1 MEVKEYV
8 EKFLEAYKLL
18 KKKKMRPTD
27 AEEIAI
33 EIMKEHAKDRRAKN
47 ISRNYDYKVKEGETT
62 AQQSKDELA
71 TQKQKDFM
79 EELNI
84 DYEDDI
90 TKTEASK
97 KIDEKLNE
105 EKES

>member
-33 EIMKEHAKDRRAKN
+33 EIMKEHAKDRRAEN
-47 ISRNYDYKVKEGETT
+47 ISKELQLQGEGRGNDGTT
-62 AQQSKDELA
+62 
-71 TQKQKDFM
+71 
-79 EELNI
+79 I
-84 DYEDDI
+84 
-90 TKTEASK
+90 
-97 KIDEKLNE
+97 
-105 EKES
+105 

>member
-33 EIMKEHAKDRRAKN
+33 EIMKEHAKDRRAEN
-47 ISRNYDYKVKEGETT
+47 ISRNYNYKVREGETT
-62 AQQSKDELA
+62 AR
-71 TQKQKDFM
+71 T
-79 EELNI
+79 I
-84 DYEDDI
+84 
-90 TKTEASK
+90 
-97 KIDEKLNE
+97 
-105 EKES
+105 